1 MNNTQEPQSRR
12 RRRSGSRRK
21 ARKMDA
27 ASLVHF
33 LRRHGT
39 LTLLVCVAFVSLA
52 TAYVAIEL
60 GA

>member
-1 MNNTQEPQSRR
+1 MNNSQEPRSRR
-12 RRRSGSRRK
+12 RRRSGSGRK

-52 TAYVAIEL
+52 TSYVAIDL
-60 GA
+60 SA

>member
-1 MNNTQEPQSRR
+1 
-12 RRRSGSRRK
+12 
-21 ARKMDA
+21 MDA